1 MGAGFVSGVL
11 NLVSVGPGTSDL
23 IVPRAREALANSE
36 VIIGYELYLR
46 WIAPWLEGKE
56 IHTPPLTQERERA
69 LLAIETA
76 RGGARVALISSG
88 DIGIYAMAALA
99 FEEMREEDT
108 YAVNVVPGIT
118 AANACA
124 SLLGSPLSHDFAT
137 LSLSNLMCPWEWIE
151 HRARHIAAADL
162 ACVLYNVQSNARV
175 EGVYRTLEI
184 LLEHKSPETLCGVIR
199 NAYRPEQAVAIHR
212 LGELSALR
220 FDMLTTIVVGNRFT
234 RRKREWIFTPRGY
247 NDWVGD
253 EEAQGRS
260 ANATAT
266 ATATGTGT
274 EIATAAFGPASATG
288 VAAAARGPVPAV
300 ATAPVPS
307 KSAPELPRNAVW
319 LFSGTGDGNALARAL
334 ADRQGP
340 IVVSTASEYGGEIA
354 REDCPGV
361 TVWAGRQGVEARRR
375 ALLAS
380 QARAIVDATHP
391 FAQQMSEQLIGLSKE
406 LSIPYLRYERPS
418 AFDARSA
425 LGAPDAVDIRDAL
438 DPQRALNIRGAMGSL
453 CDSVADAAQRAIGIG
468 QRIFL
473 ATGSKDLATFLN
485 APGAGQRE
493 WFVRITPEPALVRR
507 AIDLGIPRDHILAMQ
522 GPFSEEFNTALWRDQ
537 RIDCVVTKDSGE
549 AGGFSAKARAAA
561 ALKIPLLV
569 IRRPQVAYPNIATSF
584 EAVGEQLQSL
594 GLGRAPASAVL

>member
-1 MGAGFVSGVL
+1 MGVGFVSGVL

-36 VIIGYELYLR
+36 VIVGYELYLR

-69 LLAIETA
+69 LLAIEKA

-99 FEEMREEDT
+99 FEEMREDDT

-175 EGVYRTLEI
+175 EGVYRILEI

-247 NDWVGD
+247 NDWAGD
-253 EEAQGRS
+253 EAAQGET
-260 ANATAT
+260 ANTAALAIGT
-266 ATATGTGT
+266 AIGTG
-274 EIATAAFGPASATG
+274 IATAAFGSASAT
-288 VAAAARGPVPAV
+288 
-300 ATAPVPS
+300 
-307 KSAPELPRNAVW
+307 PELPREAVW

-375 ALLAS
+375 ALLGS
-380 QARAIVDATHP
+380 RARAIVDATHP

-418 AFDARSA
+418 AFVTGSA
-425 LGAPDAVDIRDAL
+425 LGTPDAVDIRDTL
-438 DPQRALNIRGAMGSL
+438 DPLGALNITGSL
-453 CDSVADAAQRAIGIG
+453 CDSVADAAQRAIAIG

-522 GPFSEEFNTALWRDQ
+522 GPFSEAFNTALWRDQ

-569 IRRPQVAYPNIATSF
+569 IRRPQVAYPSIATSF
-584 EAVGEQLQSL
+584 EAVSEQLQSL